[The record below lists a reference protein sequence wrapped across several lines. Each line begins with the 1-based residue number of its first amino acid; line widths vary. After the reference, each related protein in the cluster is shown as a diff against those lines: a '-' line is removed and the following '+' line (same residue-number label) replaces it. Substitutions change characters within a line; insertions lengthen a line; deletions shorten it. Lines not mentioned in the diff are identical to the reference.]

1 MVAGW
6 TRGGPCNGP
15 VDGPARVRTAVH
27 AAALQLLET
36 HQWDALSVP
45 MVAEASGVHQAT
57 IYRRWG
63 SMSALLTDVVN
74 EWSATTAALPDTG
87 SLRDDLQIYAGAV
100 ATPLEGRLVPLILRA
115 VVQEIRPGA
124 RRQASAAFTERERQL
139 QTMLDRAN
147 AQGSRRPPSTSCSSW
162 SWPRCTSTRSSPSR
176 CRPRTPPAWSIGS
189 STSSPD
195 GAPKGPPR
203 SAVLSRRSG
212 RGVGRGRGTRRAG
225 RCARRRR
232 HWSPCRW

>member
-1 MVAGW
+1 MQ
-6 TRGGPCNGP
+6 RPGGRS
-15 VDGPARVRTAVH
+15 ARVRTAVH

-139 QTMLDRAN
+139 QTMLDRAK
-147 AQGSRRPPSTSCSSW
+147 ARGEPTPTLDELLELVVAPLYFYALFTEPMPAADSSRLVDRLL
-162 SWPRCTSTRSSPSR
+162 
-176 CRPRTPPAWSIGS
+176 
-189 STSSPD
+189 D
-195 GAPKGPPR
+195 
-203 SAVLSRRSG
+203 V
-212 RGVGRGRGTRRAG
+212 V
-225 RCARRRR
+225 ARRGAEGPAAVR
-232 HWSPCRW
+232 SPQPS